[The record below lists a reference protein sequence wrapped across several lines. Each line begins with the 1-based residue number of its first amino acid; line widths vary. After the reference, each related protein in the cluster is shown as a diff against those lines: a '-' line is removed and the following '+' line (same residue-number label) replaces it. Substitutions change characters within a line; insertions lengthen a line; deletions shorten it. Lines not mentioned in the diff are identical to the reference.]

1 MLQIPNYL
9 SERKIIYVITFKN
22 SLSVPEDA
30 PFTAVVKFVAEEFK
44 VNPAT
49 TAIITNV
56 GVGINPAQNAGTI
69 FLKHGSDLKMIP
81 RDRVGSS

>member
-1 MLQIPNYL
+1 MSLY
-9 SERKIIYVITFKN
+9 YN
-22 SLSVPEDA
+22 SIFRLSVPEDA

-56 GVGINPAQNAGTI
+56 GVGINPAQSAGTI

-81 RDRVGSS
+81 RDRVGCNFSQ